1 MKLNELLAL
10 VRKIEEEIVIKEEK
24 YNKLHDKLKYLK
36 ENKRRLE
43 SHFIDYPYLAK
54 ALQMKRE

>member
-10 VRKIEEEIVIKEEK
+10 IRKIEEEIVIKEEK

-36 ENKRRLE
+36 EYKRRLE
-43 SHFIDYPYLAK
+43 SRFINYPHLAK